1 MSQIVICPGGFHPF
15 HAGHYS
21 LYNGAKEQFP
31 EADVYVAAT
40 DDTSKR
46 PFPFAIKE
54 KLARVAGVDKGYFVK
69 VKSPFRA
76 NEITD
81 NYDPEK
87 DTLIFVRSEKDR
99 NEQPKP
105 GGIKK
110 DGSPSYF
117 QPYTGKNIQPFNKHA
132 YIAYLPTVKF
142 GPDITSAT
150 EIRNSWPNLNDR
162 QKLSMVMSLYPA
174 TQKNTKLA
182 NNVKQLLDAG
192 MGSEEVTESAAL
204 SHSAVR
210 KLQGFLN
217 KKFRANLDVDGVLG
231 NLTKQSIEKYMPSV
245 SKQLAPN
252 PNRTT
257 RIQGFDNKKSQDQD
271 MAEGKKKCPPATQN
285 ITLNLKNRQKAIDE
299 YGYGPLNPD
308 MPNHKF
314 WMKKVDEWNLDSVEE
329 AQQSLCG
336 NCAAFDQRKDTLD
349 CIAQGIGSDQGA
361 EDPTIEAGE
370 LGYCRFLKF

>member
-21 LYNGAKEQFP
+21 LYNSAKEQFP
-31 EADVYVAAT
+31 DADVYVAAT

-210 KLQGFLN
+210 KR
-217 KKFRANLDVDGVLG
+217 KKD
-231 NLTKQSIEKYMPSV
+231 
-245 SKQLAPN
+245 PN
-252 PNRTT
+252 PDRKGPAINVNTK
-257 RIQGFDNKKSQDQD
+257 KKSNEDLQKGMKPTHVSGEEKPGAVKTLEKALLKAKDRGIKLDYDKIDKIMQLICKEHQLTGD
-271 MAEGKKKCPPATQN
+271 KLHSDFAKKHHMVPDKWIVKQTVV
-285 ITLNLKNRQKAIDE
+285 TESID
-299 YGYGPLNPD
+299 YL
-308 MPNHKF
+308 
-314 WMKKVDEWNLDSVEE
+314 DE
-329 AQQSLCG
+329 
-336 NCAAFDQRKDTLD
+336 K
-349 CIAQGIGSDQGA
+349 
-361 EDPTIEAGE
+361 
-370 LGYCRFLKF
+370 